1 MRVRWRDTLFRRLF
15 VLMCLALVGSHLV
28 ALAWMSRTPEP
39 PAGLPPPAAGP
50 STWRGPSL
58 PPRLDAGER
67 LFIGPWVDP
76 WPLGAAAAAPPPSRW
91 EAWGPRVL
99 DVLLRGLVIAVA
111 AWWGARWLCGP
122 MHRLAA
128 ASQGL
133 ADSIG
138 RHERVPALDE
148 GPGTEEVQETARRFN
163 AMARRLDAQ
172 FKERGLF
179 VAAISHDLRAPLARV
194 RMRLETWEHEPLLR
208 RCIADVQEMN
218 DMIDAVLEVFRAEG
232 VAEPVRRTDVTALA
246 RALRDDLVEQGHRAT
261 LRGPVAM
268 APLQPA
274 ALRRALSNL
283 MGNAVRH
290 GGRADVSV
298 RLTDTEIVVH
308 IDDAGPGIPESQL
321 QAVFEPFY
329 RANRERAG
337 AGLGLYIARELVQRQ
352 GGRLTLQNRS
362 EGGLRASVA
371 LPRETPRLLG

>member
-1 MRVRWRDTLFRRLF
+1 MRMRWRDTLFRRLF
-15 VLMCLALVGSHLV
+15 VLMCLALAGSHLV
-28 ALAWMSRTPEP
+28 ALAWMSRPDEP

-50 STWRGPSL
+50 VWRGPGL
-58 PPRLDAGER
+58 APRFDAGEK

-76 WPLGAAAAAPPPSRW
+76 WPLAPAPAPSPW
-91 EAWGPRVL
+91 QTWGPRVL

-128 ASQGL
+128 ATQGL

-138 RHERVPALDE
+138 RHERLPALDE

-208 RCIADVQEMN
+208 RCIDDVQEMN

-298 RLTDTEIVVH
+298 RLTDTEIVVF
-308 IDDAGPGIPESQL
+308 IDDAGPGIPEGQL

-329 RANRERAG
+329 RAGRNRNG
-337 AGLGLYIARELVQRQ
+337 SGLGLYIARELVHRQ
-352 GGRLTLQNRS
+352 GGRLSLHNRS
-362 EGGLRASVA
+362 EGGLRVTVA
-371 LPRETPRLLG
+371 LPREPAVSPG

>member
-1 MRVRWRDTLFRRLF
+1 MRMRWRDTLFRRLF
-15 VLMCLALVGSHLV
+15 VLMCLALVLSHLV
-28 ALAWMSRTPEP
+28 ALAWVSRTPEP
-39 PAGLPPPAAGP
+39 PTGLPPPAAGP
-50 STWRGPSL
+50 AWRGHGL
-58 PPRLDAGER
+58 APRFDAGEK

-76 WPLGAAAAAPPPSRW
+76 WPLATNPAPEPSWRT
-91 EAWGPRVL
+91 WGSRAL

-148 GPGTEEVQETARRFN
+148 GPGTEEVRETARRFN

-290 GGRADVSV
+290 GGRADASV

-337 AGLGLYIARELVQRQ
+337 TGLGLYIARELVHRQ
-352 GGRLTLQNRS
+352 GGRLTLHNRP
-362 EGGLRASVA
+362 EGGLRATVA
-371 LPRETPRLLG
+371 LPRETPRLSA

>member
-1 MRVRWRDTLFRRLF
+1 MRMRWRDTLFRRLF
-15 VLMCLALVGSHLV
+15 VLMCLALALSHLV
-28 ALAWMSRTPEP
+28 ALAWVSRAAEP

-50 STWRGPSL
+50 TWRGPSL
-58 PPRLDAGER
+58 PARFDAGER
-67 LFIGPWVDP
+67 LFIGPWMDP
-76 WPLGAAAAAPPPSRW
+76 WPLAATPEPPFWRTWAPR
-91 EAWGPRVL
+91 AL
-99 DVLLRGLVIAVA
+99 DMLLRGLVIAMA

-128 ASQGL
+128 ATQGL

-246 RALRDDLVEQGHRAT
+246 RALRDDLAEQGHRAT

-290 GGRADVSV
+290 GGRSDVSV
-298 RLTDTEIVVH
+298 RLTDTEVVVH

-321 QAVFEPFY
+321 QVVFEPFY
-329 RANRERAG
+329 RAGRDRAG

-352 GGRLTLQNRS
+352 GGRLSLHNRS
-362 EGGLRASVA
+362 EGGLRATVA
-371 LPRETPRLLG
+371 LPREAPPAPR